1 MCNKCD
7 DLGFTNEVV
16 RRFTIFKD
24 GVKSDDVEWGSVA
37 CDCELGD
44 AWMDRQK
51 RIDVDFAYRMNDFV
65 DKYVTTNRKYNAL
78 VAAYLSGTRYY
89 ENTDGNL

>member
-1 MCNKCD
+1 
-7 DLGFTNEVV
+7 
-16 RRFTIFKD
+16 
-24 GVKSDDVEWGSVA
+24 
-37 CDCELGD
+37 
-44 AWMDRQK
+44 MDRQK